1 MKILDIRNNFSPEL
15 ASKEAALALLKGRV
29 VVYPTDTLYGMGVN
43 AFDNDAIRK
52 IFAIKK
58 RSDKKP
64 LPVMVNS
71 ISMAKALAVID
82 KPREKILK
90 NFWPGP
96 FTFIL
101 KKKPSISFLLT
112 AGRSSIALRMPDNY
126 FCQSVITDFEGPIT
140 ATSANI
146 SGEEPSQD
154 PQEIIERFSR
164 ENSQPD
170 LVIDG
175 GVLPESDPSTII
187 DLTTDNARIVRI
199 NPTNKENFLNILKT
213 IQIK

>member
-29 VVYPTDTLYGMGVN
+29 IIYPTDTLYGMGANV
-43 AFDNDAIRK
+43 FDNDAIRK

-58 RSDKKP
+58 RPEKKP
-64 LPVMVNS
+64 LPVIVNS
-71 ISMAKALAVID
+71 ISMAKAMAVID

-90 NFWPGP
+90 SFWPGP

-112 AGRSSIALRMPDNY
+112 AGRNSIALRMPDNY
-126 FCQSVITDFEGPIT
+126 FCQSLIKDFEGPVI

-146 SGEEPSQD
+146 SGEISSLD
-154 PQEIIERFSR
+154 SREIIERFSR
-164 ENSQPD
+164 EDIQPD
-170 LVIDG
+170 LFIDN

>member
-29 VVYPTDTLYGMGVN
+29 IVYPTDTLYGMGAN

-58 RSDKKP
+58 RSEKKP
-64 LPVMVNS
+64 LPVMVGS
-71 ISMAKALAVID
+71 ISMAKAMAVID

-90 NFWPGP
+90 SFWPGP

-112 AGRSSIALRMPDNY
+112 AGRNSIALRVPDNY
-126 FCQSVITDFEGPIT
+126 FCQNLIKDFEGPVT

-146 SGEEPSQD
+146 SGEADYFDSR
-154 PQEIIERFSR
+154 EIIERFSL
-164 ENSQPD
+164 EEIQPD
-170 LVIDG
+170 LFIDN
-175 GVLPESDPSTII
+175 GVLSESDPSTII
-187 DLTTDNARIVRI
+187 DLTTDNVRIVRI
-199 NPTNKENFLNILKT
+199 NPTNKENFLNILKN

>member
-15 ASKEAALALLKGRV
+15 ASKEAALALLKGRIV
-29 VVYPTDTLYGMGVN
+29 MYPTDTLYGLGANV
-43 AFDNDAIRK
+43 FDTDAIRK
-52 IFAIKK
+52 IFSIKK

-64 LPVMVNS
+64 LPVMVGS
-71 ISMAKALAVID
+71 IAMAKAVAVID

-101 KKKPSISFLLT
+101 KKKPIVSYLVT
-112 AGRSSIALRMPDNY
+112 AGKNSIALRIPNHY
-126 FCQSVITDFEGPIT
+126 FCNSMIRDFEGPVT

-146 SGEEPSQD
+146 SGEEPSPD
-154 PQEIIERFSR
+154 SREIIDRFNR
-164 ENSQPD
+164 EEFRPD
-170 LVIDG
+170 LIVDAG
-175 GVLPESDPSTII
+175 SLPESDPSTII
-187 DLTTDNARIVRI
+187 DLTTDNPRIIRI
-199 NPTNKENFLNILKT
+199 NPTNKQNLLSILET